1 MRAATPLW
9 ISQARKWFLNIEVA
23 RDFYVAKQRIS
34 TSWGVCRHSDARGE
48 LAPSAALRLMMVA
61 CITAR
66 NQTFASYLSVKLS
79 VLPLHA
85 DLPWKSPCRLQ
96 SCPAQELCS
105 RYETEPSSRTSDC
118 MYDRR
123 SIDGSGSANRKGQL
137 PHVHDDREACR
148 SLRTLPV
155 LVDSQLQ
162 SQAAGE
168 THIAL
173 LRPSWKRKPF
183 LIYVF
188 RIWSLRMFI

>member
-1 MRAATPLW
+1 MQIFPGKVLVVSNRALLKSFVQGTKQSLPAGRPTACTIVDRSMDP
-9 ISQARKWFLNIEVA
+9 EV
-23 RDFYVAKQRIS
+23 
-34 TSWGVCRHSDARGE
+34 
-48 LAPSAALRLMMVA
+48 L
-61 CITAR
+61 TA
-66 NQTFASYLSVKLS
+66 
-79 VLPLHA
+79 
-85 DLPWKSPCRLQ
+85 
-96 SCPAQELCS
+96 
-105 RYETEPSSRTSDC
+105 
-118 MYDRR
+118 
-123 SIDGSGSANRKGQL
+123 KGQL

-168 THIAL
+168 THVAL